1 MEQVFLAEML
11 RRFEGKFF
19 MKPGLNKG
27 KLVKWNDDRGF
38 GFIKPS
44 ESGEEVFLHISA
56 IRTTGRRPKVGD
68 TIFYELV
75 TQSDGKTRAS
85 GAAIQGV
92 VSQSSTLQN
101 VKPSPNK
108 QRSAPSKRRRR
119 KGGLIETI
127 LGLFGF
133 VIMAGIALLQIQSS
147 PSRSPTPITS
157 IVKPD
162 CVVKGNISIST
173 GARLYH
179 VPGMRDYSG
188 TIIDPSKGERWF
200 CSESEAVA
208 AGWQRAPR

>member
-1 MEQVFLAEML
+1 
-11 RRFEGKFF
+11 

-27 KLVKWNDDRGF
+27 QLVKWNDDRGF
-38 GFIKPS
+38 GFIKSS

-101 VKPSPNK
+101 VKP
-108 QRSAPSKRRRR
+108 APSKRRRR

-127 LGLFGF
+127 LGLFVL
-133 VIMAGIALLQIQSS
+133 VIMAGIVLLQIQSS
-147 PSRSPTPITS
+147 PSRSPTPIAS

>member
-1 MEQVFLAEML
+1 
-11 RRFEGKFF
+11 
-19 MKPGLNKG
+19 MKPGLSKG
-27 KLVKWNDDRGF
+27 QLVKWNDERGF

-44 ESGEEVFLHISA
+44 ESGKEVFLHISA
-56 IRTTGRRPKVGD
+56 MRTTGRRPKVGD

-75 TQSDGKTRAS
+75 TQADGKPRAS

-101 VKPSPNK
+101 VKP
-108 QRSAPSKRRRR
+108 APSKRRRR

-127 LGLFGF
+127 FGL
-133 VIMAGIALLQIQSS
+133 VIMAGIVLFQIQSI
-147 PSRSPTPITS
+147 PRRSPAPIASITPAPIAST
-157 IVKPD
+157 VKPD

-179 VPGMRDYSG
+179 VPGMRDYGG